1 MHAAEPGAVSRR
13 WAFAALCVALV
24 IFTALLCAQPS
35 AEEATPINVSFQPG
49 TYTALPFYLANRNGW
64 WKAVGLQ
71 PTMLA
76 FPSGPP
82 QVAAA
87 ASNSWDI
94 GEAGSPPA
102 VLGAARYDLVTVGIA
117 DDGAATNQVLA
128 HRGAAAGIKK
138 NPAQLKG
145 QQVLLTANSTGEYAV
160 NACLHHLGLSE
171 NDVQIVG
178 MGPAQLVSAFSSG
191 TGTIAG
197 TWTPYANTVRDKSGA
212 ELLCDGRDA
221 NVGIPTI
228 LFARGDYVKSHPGEV
243 ARTLAVYLH
252 GVKWIHAH
260 PDLAQQAYLDFNHE
274 AGNSITIDD
283 ARTEFAIHPMFE
295 LKAQLKLM
303 DHAHGSSTAANWFA
317 GIIDFMKR
325 KGSIDQAPDPKVFLT
340 DDYLRLVDKDAKL
353 RQFAETADAAPGR

>member
-1 MHAAEPGAVSRR
+1 MRR
-13 WAFAALCVALV
+13 GKFPELCLALGILAG
-24 IFTALLCAQPS
+24 LLLAQ
-35 AEEATPINVSFQPG
+35 ARADDGTLINLSFQPG
-49 TYTALPFYLANRNGW
+49 TYTALPFYLANQHGW

-87 ASNSWDI
+87 ASNSWDV

-117 DDGAATNQVLA
+117 DDGAATNQLLA
-128 HRGAAAGIKK
+128 HAGTSAAIKK

-160 NACLHHLGLSE
+160 NACLHHLGLTE
-171 NDVQIVG
+171 NDVQVVS
-178 MGPAQLVSAFSSG
+178 MGPAQIVSAFSSG
-191 TGTIAG
+191 TGTLAG

-228 LFARGDYVKSHPGEV
+228 LFARGDYAKSHPDLV
-243 ARTLAVYLH
+243 AKTLAVYLH
-252 GVKWIHAH
+252 GVRWIHAH
-260 PDLAQQAYLDFNHE
+260 PDLARQAYLDFNHE
-274 AGNSITIDD
+274 AGNTITMDD
-283 ARTEFAIHPMFE
+283 ARTEIAIHPMFE
-295 LKAQLKLM
+295 LKEQLKLM
-303 DHAHGSSTAANWFA
+303 DRSRGSSTAANWFA

-325 KGSIDQAPDPKVFLT
+325 KGSIDQSPDPKVFLT
-340 DDYLRLVDKDAKL
+340 DDYLKLVGKDPKL
-353 RQFAETADAAPGR
+353 RQFAETADLVNGR